1 MPQSVTQNL
10 NQCIGV
16 VADIEGTELTAAD
29 REFLLQP
36 EICGLIFFARNY
48 QSPQQLKALTR
59 DILSLRPDLL
69 LCVDQ
74 EGGRVQRFREGFT
87 RLPPMLA
94 LEKEYQH
101 NSTKALTLAHELG
114 WLMAAELR
122 QQGVHLSFAPVLDIE
137 TDVSQ
142 VIGDRAFGHDAD
154 TVIVLAS
161 AFVRGMNEAGMLA
174 VGKHFPGHGAIAAD
188 SHLALPV
195 DSRSRIEL
203 NNDIEPFHA
212 LMSMGLLSGIMPAHV
227 IYPAVDSDNTAGFSA
242 HWLQNIL
249 RTELQFNGVIFS
261 DDLSMAGAASVG
273 SYAERAGCAM
283 RAGAN
288 ALLVCNDRSAAQQV
302 ILAVREQLQQPGWQT
317 LSLAG
322 LQGTAGGLQG
332 TADDM
337 SENMLAERRSAIL
350 PQLEKLR

>member
-1 MPQSVTQNL
+1 MPQSVMHNL
-10 NQCIGV
+10 NQHVGV
-16 VADIEGTELTAAD
+16 VADIDGTELTAAD
-29 REFLLQP
+29 REFLQQP

-48 QSPQQLKALTR
+48 QSPQQLKALTS

-101 NSTKALTLAHELG
+101 NREQALTLAHELG

-142 VIGDRAFGHDAD
+142 VIGDRAFGHDAA
-154 TVIVLAS
+154 TVIALAS
-161 AFVRGMNEAGMLA
+161 AFVRGMNEAGMAA

-195 DSRSRIEL
+195 DPRSRIEL
-203 NNDIEPFHA
+203 NDDIEPFQI
-212 LMSMGLLSGIMPAHV
+212 LMSAGLLAGIMPAHV

-242 HWLQNIL
+242 QWLQNIL

-273 SYAERAGCAM
+273 GYGERAACAM
-283 RAGAN
+283 NAGAN
-288 ALLVCNDRSAAQQV
+288 ALLVCNDRAAATEV
-302 ILAVREQLQQPGWQT
+302 VAAVGKQLNTSGWQR
-317 LSLAG
+317 LSLAA
-322 LQGTAGGLQG
+322 LQGPFNRA
-332 TADDM
+332 
-337 SENMLAERRSAIL
+337 ENDEQFNQRRSLIQQ
-350 PQLEKLR
+350 QLLNLL